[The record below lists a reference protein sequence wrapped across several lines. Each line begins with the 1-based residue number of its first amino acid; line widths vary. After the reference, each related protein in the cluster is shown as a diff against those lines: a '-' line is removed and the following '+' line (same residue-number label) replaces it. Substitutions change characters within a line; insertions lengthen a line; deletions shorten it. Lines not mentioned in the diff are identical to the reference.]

1 MLRCAFAQFIG
12 LAVLLGLALPAQAQR
27 VFQSNALRG
36 ELVVTQPP
44 EALLNGKPVRL
55 APGARIRNPQ
65 NLIQV
70 SGSLLGQKLAVNY
83 TLDGAGEVRDV
94 WILTAAELARQP
106 WPSTTAQAQ
115 TWAFDST
122 LQRWSRP

>member
-1 MLRCAFAQFIG
+1 MFRCVSAHWLAFA
-12 LAVLLGLALPAQAQR
+12 LLLGLTLPAHAQR
-27 VFQSNALRG
+27 VFQANALRG

-44 EALLNGKPVRL
+44 EALLNGRPIRL

-65 NLIQV
+65 NMIQL
-70 SGSLLGQKLAVNY
+70 SGSLVGQKLAVNY

-94 WILTAAELARQP
+94 WVLTADELARRP
-106 WPSTTAQAQ
+106 WPATAAQAQ
-115 TWAFDST
+115 AWVFDST